1 MKKII
6 LFFIALISYSSY
18 AKPKG
23 MVIVLEAPLYEAPT
37 HEARILQTLRRGKV
51 LYLHGREFSNYESDD
66 NFYKTVTRDGADA
79 YIPKDFVKVI
89 HNDITELD
97 EPLLSYNSDP
107 TDYRLQEPL
116 PKNYPITSEKSLL
129 ASFNFHYG
137 SAFKQNYSHNQNLN
151 KENFSSQ
158 YGVSGWYAKK
168 ASFDKTNRLYFG
180 FEGGILSQES
190 EFILSDNR
198 YVKESHT
205 EINFGPVLSYDFY
218 RNNKYSWAIRGGMKV
233 GYNRHLVRQDG
244 DRGEEERLFHG
255 ISLSSSIGTVL
266 QFKNILPSDQYF
278 ISLGGDISMKLPF
291 EMTTSTQ
298 AQIESYWNENED
310 TISVDLTT
318 NFSLFAGVIG
328 NF

>member
-6 LFFIALISYSSY
+6 LSLFVLFSINSYG
-18 AKPKG
+18 KPRG
-23 MVIVLEAPLYEAPT
+23 MVVVLEAPLYQNPEENSP
-37 HEARILQTLRRGKV
+37 ILQVLRRGQV
-51 LYLHGREFSNYESDD
+51 IYLHGREFSDYESDEG
-66 NFYKTVTRDGADA
+66 FYKTVTRDGSDA
-79 YIPKDFVKVI
+79 YIPQKFVKVI
-89 HNDITELD
+89 HNTLAELD
-97 EPLLSYNSDP
+97 EPMLEYNKDP

-116 PKNYPITSEKSLL
+116 PKNYPISSEKSLL

-137 SAFKQNYSHNQNLN
+137 TAFKQNYAHNKNLN

-158 YGVSGWYAKK
+158 YGLTGWYAKR
-168 ASFDKTNRLYFG
+168 ANFDKTNRLYFG

-218 RNNKYSWAIRGGMKV
+218 RNSKYTWAIRGGIKA
-233 GYNRHLVRQDG
+233 GYNRHLVTQDG
-244 DRGEEERLFHG
+244 DLGEEERLFHG
-255 ISLSSSIGTVL
+255 ISFSSSIGSVF
-266 QFKNILPSDQYF
+266 QFKKLLPSDEYF
-278 ISLGGDISMKLPF
+278 ISIGGDIAMKLPF
-291 EMTTSTQ
+291 TMTTSS
-298 AQIESYWNENED
+298 APQIESYWNEEQD